1 MNTSIATQES
11 ALRDELSIHD
21 GKLNAYILAPT
32 SLISYV
38 WYLLSIFFYQRISL
52 VSLPKSLGFI
62 KSSKLTVSSN
72 EILDYQ
78 IDNKDLHQSK
88 LIKLEV
94 LQDGLNIHLGK
105 ILVEIVKNDD
115 NYIEE
120 KDVIKLNSLPKAEL
134 SSILI
139 EGKLPLFKKASD
151 DDFKELLS
159 SLKQSANFSYT
170 YSILMI
176 LSTLLSTTGLFAN

>member
-1 MNTSIATQES
+1 MI
-11 ALRDELSIHD
+11 
-21 GKLNAYILAPT
+21 
-32 SLISYV
+32 IST
-38 WYLLSIFFYQRISL
+38 
-52 VSLPKSLGFI
+52 K
-62 KSSKLTVSSN
+62 
-72 EILDYQ
+72 
-78 IDNKDLHQSK
+78 IDNKNLHQSK

-94 LQDGLNIHLGK
+94 LQDCLNIHLGRS
-105 ILVEIVKNDD
+105 LVEIVKNDD

-151 DDFKELLS
+151 DDFKDLLS

-170 YSILMI
+170 YAILKKRK
-176 LSTLLSTTGLFAN
+176 